1 MKRELYVA
9 KIQKDLFESDE
20 IMRLYVEHKDV
31 MKLED
36 DLKNYLEVN
45 YGLKNIYLHTYPV
58 DKENVDIIKKVV
70 TVVCL

>member
-1 MKRELYVA
+1 MKRKIYVA
-9 KIQKDLFESDE
+9 KIQRDLFTDNE

-36 DLKNYLEVN
+36 DLKEYLEVN

-58 DKENVDIIKKVV
+58 DKKDENIIKRVA

>member
-9 KIQKDLFESDE
+9 KIQKDLFSNDE
-20 IMRLYVEHKDV
+20 IMRLYVEHKDI

-58 DKENVDIIKKVV
+58 DKENVDIIKKVA

>member
-58 DKENVDIIKKVV
+58 DKENVDIIKKVA

>member
-45 YGLKNIYLHTYPV
+45 YVLKNIYLHTYPV
-58 DKENVDIIKKVV
+58 DKENVDIIKKVA